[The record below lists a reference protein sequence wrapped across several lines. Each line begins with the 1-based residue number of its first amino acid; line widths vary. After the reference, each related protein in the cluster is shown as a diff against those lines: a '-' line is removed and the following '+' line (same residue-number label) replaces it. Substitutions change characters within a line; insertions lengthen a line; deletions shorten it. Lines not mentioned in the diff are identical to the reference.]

1 MVWSGVN
8 IIVVVKEL
16 LFSVEWT
23 EVKLVVDSNSVLI
36 NVRGVS
42 DEGSGSE
49 LVIDPVVSGVELT
62 SAVAVDVDAPWKN
75 HKISSKMTDK
85 MLVEKK

>member
-23 EVKLVVDSNSVLI
+23 DVKLVVDSNSVLI

-42 DEGSGSE
+42 DEGNGTE

-62 SAVAVDVDAPWKN
+62 SAIEVGVDAPWKIY
-75 HKISSKMTDK
+75 KISSKMTNK
-85 MLVEKK
+85 KLVI